1 MLLGSLLHLWPGL
14 ILVPVLL
21 VLLELLVPE
30 VLVERLFFVL
40 FFLLTLVLGLVP
52 VFPPGCFCGGFVVIL
67 CGVVRSGAE
76 HCLCCLLLIGGDQW

>member
-1 MLLGSLLHLWPGL
+1 ML
-14 ILVPVLL
+14 VLL

-30 VLVERLFFVL
+30 VLVERLFLFV

-52 VFPPGCFCGGFVVIL
+52 VFPPGCFCGGFVIAIL